1 MPHHYFSC
9 MLWVVNGLIYGFF
22 TAIYMLFN
30 QHYKIDAYVLG
41 IWRGFGIFALFL
53 PLLFLYPVPY
63 DWHYWL
69 LLIIQGLCIGI
80 YDSHIFFASAKFGA
94 GPTSRF
100 MAVTV
105 LLTTFAW
112 WLLTPQK
119 FLFLLSQGD
128 IVITLVLIL
137 CGFSFCYWQMF
148 EGEVSR
154 AVAVYT
160 MPAVAALAAM
170 SIITKYIATEAH
182 CLGQGLT
189 YYLTV
194 STFISGLYNL
204 WFYHRKKEQYA
215 SQYPDKIISK
225 KTIKSGFLLIG
236 FSSVLIIAK
245 TMALRMAPNPGYV
258 TALLLVAPLFIYI
271 LNRKYKIKDNISVEA
286 GFAMIF
292 FLVLLVLVVN
302 GDYGV
307 TE

>member
-1 MPHHYFSC
+1 MHHYFSS

-30 QHYKIDAYVLG
+30 QHYKINGYILG

-53 PLLFLYPVPY
+53 PLLFLYPVPR

-69 LLIIQGLCIGI
+69 LLIVQGLCIGI

-100 MAVTV
+100 MTVTV

-119 FLFLLSQGD
+119 FLSLLSKGD

-148 EGEVSR
+148 EEKVSK

-160 MPAVAALAAM
+160 LPAVMALSVM

-182 CLGQGLT
+182 SLGQGLT

-194 STFISGLYNL
+194 STFVSGLYNL
-204 WFYHRKKEQYA
+204 CLYYQSEKKKTTNA
-215 SQYPDKIISK
+215 DDKIISQ
-225 KTIKSGFLLIG
+225 KTLKSGILLIG
-236 FSSVLIIAK
+236 FSSVLIVAK
-245 TMALRMAPNPGYV
+245 TMALRIAPNPGYV
-258 TALLLVAPLFIYI
+258 TALLLVAPLFIYV
-271 LNRKYKIKDNISVEA
+271 LNYRYKIKDNISVEA

-292 FLVLLVLVVN
+292 FLTLLVLVVN

-307 TE
+307 ME